1 LIKNDD
7 DEDEDNPDYRKFKIG
22 QYYKVQ
28 IAYVN
33 NDTVGYYSSVAVAKY
48 TTKPNITINT
58 LNEKNLNSH
67 SYSYTGVYSQEHGDT
82 TERVYSYKFN
92 LYNAENVLVST
103 SGDLLHDTT
112 KDIELGKSEDEYTF
126 A

>member
-1 LIKNDD
+1 
-7 DEDEDNPDYRKFKIG
+7 
-22 QYYKVQ
+22 
-28 IAYVN
+28 
-33 NDTVGYYSSVAVAKY
+33 
-48 TTKPNITINT
+48 
-58 LNEKNLNSH
+58 
-67 SYSYTGVYSQEHGDT
+67 VYSQENGDT
-82 TERVYSYKFN
+82 TERVYSYRFN